1 MQDVA
6 GSFTEQRVTANGL
19 DLHYLERGDPGSPPL
34 VLLHGLTGHAR
45 IWDHMA
51 PALAKRYHLFVP
63 DQRGHGDSAHASS
76 YRTEDY
82 VADLAALVAHW
93 QLERFVL
100 VGLSMGGHSALAYA
114 AAYPNQ
120 IAQLCVIDIPPK
132 LIWRETASYAEGT
145 QLVRD
150 GHRAYPSLDQ
160 AFADAR
166 KDNTTAPDD
175 NLRYRTQHNLRTL
188 PDGTMR
194 LKHDPHAQR
203 DWEPADLWA
212 RLPAIIART
221 LIVRAG
227 LNAYLT
233 PTTAERMAGAIAGDA
248 TVVEVP
254 TSGHSVPTDKPELLA
269 PILLDWLAKAPS

>member
-1 MQDVA
+1 MRDVA
-6 GSFTEQRVTANGL
+6 HTATEHRVQANGL
-19 DLHYLERGDPGSPPL
+19 NIHYLEWGDTAGAPM

-51 PALAKRYHLFVP
+51 PILAERYHLFVP
-63 DQRGHGDSAHASS
+63 DQRGHGESDRADT

-82 VADLAALVAHW
+82 VADLAALVHHW
-93 QLERFVL
+93 RLEPFIL
-100 VGLSMGGHSALAYA
+100 VALSMGGHSALAYA
-114 AAYPNQ
+114 AAYP
-120 IAQLCVIDIPPK
+120 AQVTRLCVIDIPPK
-132 LIWRETASYAEGT
+132 LNWHETTAYAEGS

-150 GHRAYPSLDQ
+150 GHRAYSDLDE

-166 KDNTTAPDD
+166 KDNATAPDD
-175 NLRYRTQHNLRTL
+175 NLRYRTHHNLRTL
-188 PDGTMR
+188 PDGTLR

-212 RLPAIIART
+212 RLPEITAPT

-233 PTTAERMAGAIAGDA
+233 PTTAADMAAAIGGEA
-248 TVVEVP
+248 TVTEIT
-254 TSGHSVPTDKPELLA
+254 TSGHSVPTDKPELLG
-269 PILLDWLAKAPS
+269 PLLLDWLASTRD